1 MSSLRDTPLN
11 VGDKLRRY
19 EKMYVASYLV
29 CDVAFD
35 ATKLYMK
42 L

>member
-1 MSSLRDTPLN
+1 MSSLRSNPLN
-11 VGDKLRRY
+11 VGDQLRRY
-19 EKMYVASYLV
+19 EKMGVASYLV
-29 CDVAFD
+29 CDVIFA

>member
-1 MSSLRDTPLN
+1 MH
-11 VGDKLRRY
+11 GKLRRY
-19 EKMYVASYLV
+19 EKMDVASYLG

-35 ATKLYMK
+35 ATKLYTK